1 MRSAGCALLL
11 CLVLSGCGYVGP
23 VVPPSPQIPN
33 QITDL
38 AVVEDGPDLV
48 VNFTTPARTLDNLAI
63 EKFSVIEL
71 RIGPDMQPMDINRW
85 ADSAKE
91 FDLPLPPPNEKDVA
105 RPVPIRYKL
114 PAGEWIGK
122 RVAVAV
128 RTAVKHDKDYSNW
141 SNLQQ
146 LDVIAPLPAPVLSVQ
161 ATAQGYQ
168 LTWTDEGPG
177 VTYRVFRQGAND
189 QSASLVGTSD
199 KPEFVD
205 RTAQYDVQYRYSVI
219 ASKGA
224 TDSPVSNQ
232 FPINAHDIFPPASPT
247 GLTGIA
253 TGNAVELSWQR
264 NPEPDLQGYFVYRST
279 NGGPFE
285 RQGGLI
291 NLPAYT
297 DSKVQHGA
305 TYRYQISAV
314 DRTNN
319 ESDKTAPLEIRF
331 P

>member
-1 MRSAGCALLL
+1 VRSAGCALLL

-38 AVVEDGPDLV
+38 AVAEDGADIV
-48 VNFTTPARTLDNLAI
+48 VSFTTPARTLDNLAI
-63 EKFSVIEL
+63 ERFSVIEL
-71 RIGPDMQPMDINRW
+71 RIGPDVQPMDVNRW
-85 ADSAKE
+85 ADNARE
-91 FDLPLPPPNEKDVA
+91 FDLPLPPPNEKGVA
-105 RPVPIRYKL
+105 RPAPIRYKV
-114 PAGEWIGK
+114 PAAEWIGK
-122 RVAVAV
+122 RIAVAV
-128 RTAVKHDKDYSNW
+128 RTAVKRDKDYSNW
-141 SNLQQ
+141 SNFER
-146 LDVIAPLPAPVLSVQ
+146 LDVIAPLAAPVLTVK
-161 ATAQGYQ
+161 ATAQGYD
-168 LTWTDEGPG
+168 LTWNDEGPG

-189 QSASLVGTSD
+189 QTPGLVGTSD

-205 RTAQYDVQYRYSVI
+205 RSAQFDVPYTYSVI
-219 ASKGA
+219 AAKGA
-224 TDSPVSNQ
+224 TESPVSNKI
-232 FPINAHDIFPPASPT
+232 PVNAHDIFPPAAPT

-264 NPEPDLQGYFVYRST
+264 NPEPDMNGYFVYRST

-305 TYRYQISAV
+305 TYRYEVSAV

-319 ESDKTAPLEIRF
+319 EGDKTAPLEIRF